1 MKKLLLSGFCL
12 IAFIAS
18 TQTTLYSENFE
29 SGNSFTLNSTDLG
42 ASTIY
47 NTWLMN
53 NTYSGGSGTFVCL
66 GFPFSF
72 TVTNTPAQPIGITN
86 APSSNYMHITA
97 QAAVSSGINCASY
110 IPADGTCVTNES
122 NFTKMTAPIST
133 IGFTDVSFDFWW
145 MCAGSVDAFGELY
158 YSLNGGST
166 WILKQSNMN
175 NVTNW
180 SQSVFTDA
188 AWENQA
194 SLMFAF
200 RFVNNITST
209 AADPSFCVDELLITA
224 TVGGNNITTT
234 DDVSPADWCFNSTEF
249 GTVNFVAT
257 GTYTVGNIYS
267 AELSDA
273 AGSFASPTIIG
284 TLASTASGSLSIS
297 TTIPSGIV
305 AGTGYRVRVVSSTP
319 STTGTDNT
327 ANLIIHALP
336 TVNQIPNQELCA
348 GEMTSVINFS
358 GSLMGTTY
366 NWENDNSSIGLGLT
380 GVGNINSFSAINSGV
395 NPLVGTITVTPTS
408 NGCDGA
414 AEQFTITVNNCSASI
429 DENDKYSFELI
440 PNPASDE
447 FTITSDFSLQSIELI
462 DLSGRKI
469 KSYDANSTKY
479 SLENVPSGI
488 YIVQILS
495 NGTYGSQRLIVE

>member
-42 ASTIY
+42 ASTTY

-224 TVGGNNITTT
+224 TVGGNSITTT
-234 DDVSPADWCFNSTEF
+234 NDVSPADWCFNSTES
-249 GTVNFVAT
+249 GTVNFVST

-284 TLASTASGSLSIS
+284 TLASTANGSLSIS

-305 AGTGYRVRVVSSTP
+305 AGTGYRVRVVSSAP
-319 STTGTDNT
+319 STIGTDNT
-327 ANLIIHALP
+327 TNLIIHGLP
-336 TVNQIPNQELCA
+336 TVSLPPFA
-348 GEMTSVINFS
+348 GVCETTLPFVLDQGTPANGDYS
-358 GSLMGTTY
+358 GNGVVFGFFNPSEAGIGTHDIIYTY
-366 NWENDNSSIGLGLT
+366 YD
-380 GVGNINSFSAINSGV
+380 GNGCSNSAIQS
-395 NPLVGTITVTPTS
+395 ITVDD
-408 NGCDGA
+408 C
-414 AEQFTITVNNCSASI
+414 ASL
-429 DENDKYSFELI
+429 DEISKEFFVLY
-440 PNPASDE
+440 PNPALNE
-447 FTITSDFSLQSIELI
+447 FSILTSLNVQSLQIVDVNGKTVKSFTNGASTYDISDLVNGVYFVKVKAESMVTTLSLI
-462 DLSGRKI
+462 K
-469 KSYDANSTKY
+469 
-479 SLENVPSGI
+479 E
-488 YIVQILS
+488 
-495 NGTYGSQRLIVE
+495 